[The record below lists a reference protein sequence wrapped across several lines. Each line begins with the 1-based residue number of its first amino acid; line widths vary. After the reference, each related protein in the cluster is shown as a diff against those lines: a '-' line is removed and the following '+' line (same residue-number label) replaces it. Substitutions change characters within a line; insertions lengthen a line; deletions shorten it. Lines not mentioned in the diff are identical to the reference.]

1 MMKYPKLFTP
11 LKVGTLTFRNRLL
24 SGPNMM
30 CALNPDG
37 SPTDYMVGY
46 YAEKA
51 KGGVAQ
57 VTVGDTPVE
66 ERGFTTPRHPIL
78 TQKTVQKW
86 SEVARAI
93 TQHGA
98 IASIE
103 LNHGGRISNTAVTG
117 FQTVGP
123 VDEVKLNGTQVK
135 GATKE
140 ELEEIANAFGEAA
153 KVAVQAGFQMV
164 MLHGAHGWLLD
175 QMLSPKFNTRTDEFG
190 GSLENRAKFPLMVIA
205 AVRKAVGSKVP
216 IEYRIGP
223 ELTEGGLSIDEV
235 VQFCLLIEDKVEL
248 IHVSAGLDTDPNF
261 AVKTHP
267 TMFLPHMPNVKYAAE
282 VKKHITKCPVV
293 TVGSVVTPAE
303 AEQVLE
309 DGKAD
314 AIAMVRSLIADPF
327 LPQKAREGHDEDI
340 RPCLRC
346 LDCLTGM
353 QTKTKFACA
362 VNPRTGHEFRLD
374 ATEKPVQRK
383 KTVLIAGGGPGGLE
397 AAATAAARG
406 HHVILAE
413 KSDSLGGLLK
423 FTDYD
428 SLKADLKRLKDHL
441 IYRVE
446 HSDVEIRLNTEVTPE
461 LVAEINPDALFL
473 ALGSTPVVF
482 PLPGIETAQHATTAY
497 TNLDALG
504 KTVAV
509 MGGGLVGCETAL
521 FLAETGRDVTII
533 EMQNDVAPDANWM
546 HRVGM
551 LQSFAQQEN
560 LHVRTGLRCMAVTE
574 EGVETQDKDGKTV
587 VIPAESKV
595 YAFGQRSV
603 AADKLMALD
612 VPVIRII
619 GDCHQ
624 VGKTNGAIFD
634 GYHAAMDL

>member
-135 GATKE
+135 GATKAD
-140 ELEEIANAFGEAA
+140 LEEIANAFGEAA

-205 AVRKAVGSKVP
+205 AVRKAVGPKVP

-261 AVKTHP
+261 AVKTIPPCSCPICP
-267 TMFLPHMPNVKYAAE
+267 T
-282 VKKHITKCPVV
+282 
-293 TVGSVVTPAE
+293 
-303 AEQVLE
+303 
-309 DGKAD
+309 
-314 AIAMVRSLIADPF
+314 
-327 LPQKAREGHDEDI
+327 
-340 RPCLRC
+340 
-346 LDCLTGM
+346 
-353 QTKTKFACA
+353 
-362 VNPRTGHEFRLD
+362 
-374 ATEKPVQRK
+374 
-383 KTVLIAGGGPGGLE
+383 
-397 AAATAAARG
+397 
-406 HHVILAE
+406 
-413 KSDSLGGLLK
+413 
-423 FTDYD
+423 
-428 SLKADLKRLKDHL
+428 
-441 IYRVE
+441 
-446 HSDVEIRLNTEVTPE
+446 
-461 LVAEINPDALFL
+461 
-473 ALGSTPVVF
+473 
-482 PLPGIETAQHATTAY
+482 
-497 TNLDALG
+497 
-504 KTVAV
+504 
-509 MGGGLVGCETAL
+509 
-521 FLAETGRDVTII
+521 
-533 EMQNDVAPDANWM
+533 
-546 HRVGM
+546 
-551 LQSFAQQEN
+551 
-560 LHVRTGLRCMAVTE
+560 
-574 EGVETQDKDGKTV
+574 
-587 VIPAESKV
+587 
-595 YAFGQRSV
+595 
-603 AADKLMALD
+603 
-612 VPVIRII
+612 
-619 GDCHQ
+619 
-624 VGKTNGAIFD
+624 
-634 GYHAAMDL
+634 

>member
-1 MMKYPKLFTP
+1 MKYPKLFTP
-11 LKVGTLTFRNRLL
+11 MKVGTLTFRNRLL

-46 YAEKA
+46 YEEKA

-103 LNHGGRISNTAVTG
+103 LNHGGRISNTSVTG

-123 VDEVKLNGTQVK
+123 IDEVKLNGTKVK

-140 ELEEIANAFGEAA
+140 DLEEIANAYGEAA

-205 AVRKAVGSKVP
+205 AVRKAVGPKVP

-223 ELTEGGLSIDEV
+223 ELAEGGLSMEEV

-282 VKKHITKCPVV
+282 VKKAVSKCPVV

-314 AIAMVRSLIADPF
+314 AVAMVRSLIADPF

-362 VNPRTGHEFRLD
+362 VNPRTGHEFRLN
-374 ATEKPVQRK
+374 ATEKPVQSK

-406 HHVILAE
+406 HQVILAE

-446 HSDVEIRLNTEVTPE
+446 HSDVEVRLNTEVTPE
-461 LVAEINPDALFL
+461 LVAEIKPDALFL

-482 PLPGIETAQHATTAY
+482 PLPGIESAQHATTAY

-551 LQSFAQQEN
+551 LQSFAQQKN
-560 LHVRTGLRCMAVTE
+560 LHVRTGLRCMAVTD
-574 EGVETQDKDGKTV
+574 EGVETQDKDGNTV